1 MTDGVVG
8 VKPTYTGS
16 SMFALLWFPV
26 VDQFTIGYSR
36 WLFLWSQI
44 LQKSQM
50 LTMELT
56 ESKLT
61 VAVQVLQMW
70 WPCCCSVM
78 SNSLRPL
85 ELHHTRLS
93 YPSPSP
99 RVCLNSCP
107 LSRWCHPIVLP
118 SVTPFSSCVQSLSAS
133 GSFPM
138 SQFFASGSQSTG
150 ASASAPILPMDIQDW
165 IPLGLARFDLLAGQ
179 GTFKSK
185 SPAPQFKSFNFFT
198 HSWWLYQN

>member
-107 LSRWCHPIVLP
+107 LSRWCHPTMLS
-118 SVTPFSSCVQSLSAS
+118 SVIRPAPAPCFSSCPQSFPAS
-133 GSFPM
+133 GFFPV
-138 SQFFASGSQSTG
+138 SWLFLSGVQSTG
-150 ASASAPILPMDIQDW
+150 ASAQH
-165 IPLGLARFDLLAGQ
+165 Q
-179 GTFKSK
+179 
-185 SPAPQFKSFNFFT
+185 SF
-198 HSWWLYQN
+198 Q